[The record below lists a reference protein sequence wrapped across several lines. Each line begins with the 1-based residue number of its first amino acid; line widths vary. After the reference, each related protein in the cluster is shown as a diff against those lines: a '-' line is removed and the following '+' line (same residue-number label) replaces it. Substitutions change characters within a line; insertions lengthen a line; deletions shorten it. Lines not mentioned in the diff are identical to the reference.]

1 MSMKRNK
8 CVCGKTKDP
17 NGNCDGSHA
26 NTSRMINYLVF
37 TIAFLFSSFSIA
49 SSISNDKEVN
59 IKSSNVFWK
68 GEKVTGSH
76 EGNISLKSGVLK
88 FDDEKLIGGNIVI
101 NMNTIDCTDL
111 SGEYKSKL
119 EGHLKSNDFFG
130 VEKFPEASLEITK
143 VRSKGNSKYVCTA
156 DLTIK
161 GITKEIKFEA
171 ELEKGNATTN
181 IVIDRTNFNI
191 KYASGSFFKELGDK
205 MIYDEFEISVSLK
218 Y

>member
-1 MSMKRNK
+1 MKRNK
-8 CVCGKTKDP
+8 CVCGKTKDKS
-17 NGNCDGSHA
+17 GNCVGSHA
-26 NTSRMINYLVF
+26 NTSKIINYIVF
-37 TIAFLFSSFSIA
+37 TIAFLFSSFAIA
-49 SSISNDKEVN
+49 TNLSYDKEVN
-59 IKSSNVFWK
+59 VKLSNVFWK

-88 FDDEKLIGGNIVI
+88 FDDNKLAGGNIVI

-130 VEKFPEASLEITK
+130 VEEYPEAILQITK
-143 VRSKGNSKYVCTA
+143 VRSKGKSKYECMA

-161 GITKEIKFEA
+161 GVTKEIKFEV
-171 ELEKGNATTN
+171 ELGKGDATTN
-181 IVIDRTNFNI
+181 IVIDRTKFNV
-191 KYASGSFFKELGDK
+191 KYGSGSFFKGLGDK
-205 MIYDEFEISVSLK
+205 MIYDEFEISVDLV

>member
-1 MSMKRNK
+1 MNMKRNK
-8 CVCGKTKDP
+8 CVCGKTKDKS
-17 NGNCDGSHA
+17 GNCVGSHA
-26 NTSRMINYLVF
+26 NTSKIINYIVF
-37 TIAFLFSSFSIA
+37 TIAFLFSSFAIA
-49 SSISNDKEVN
+49 TNLSYDKEVN
-59 IKSSNVFWK
+59 VKLSNVFWK

-88 FDDEKLIGGNIVI
+88 FDDNKLAGGNIVI

-130 VEKFPEASLEITK
+130 VEEYPEAILQITK
-143 VRSKGNSKYVCTA
+143 VRSKGKSKYECMA

-161 GITKEIKFEA
+161 GVTKEIKFEV
-171 ELEKGNATTN
+171 ELGKGDATTN
-181 IVIDRTNFNI
+181 IVIDRTKFNV
-191 KYASGSFFKELGDK
+191 KYGSGSFFKGLGDK
-205 MIYDEFEISVSLK
+205 MIYDEFEISVDLV